1 MSSAPPLASSAPAP
15 FTDAQVVILRVQGG
29 DYAVPIH
36 RVQEIVRVPEITRV
50 PHAQA
55 GVEGVI
61 NLRGRVL
68 PVVDLAARLALGTT
82 ERARSARVVVVD
94 GGSESI
100 GLLVDGVSEVLRVG
114 SSDVEPPTATTTGDG
129 SCCSI
134 STPPSARRAD
144 VDGATDAARGG
155 EALNPTRRRP
165 AHRAG
170 RGRRHPTPDRKR
182 PILCG

>member
-1 MSSAPPLASSAPAP
+1 MMALEHATIAGSTPQAFA
-15 FTDAQVVILRVQGG
+15 DGQVVVLRVQGG
-29 DYAVPIH
+29 DYAVPIN

-94 GGSESI
+94 GGSESV
-100 GLLVDGVSEVLRVG
+100 GLLVDGVSEVLRV
-114 SSDVEPPTATTTGDG
+114 SASDVEPPSPSTTGDG
-129 SCCSI
+129 
-134 STPPSARRAD
+134 PPAVVGVAKLGERLVLLLD
-144 VDGATDAARGG
+144 LDAALVGT
-155 EALNPTRRRP
+155 ALDLSEQLDAP
-165 AHRAG
+165 
-170 RGRRHPTPDRKR
+170 PD
-182 PILCG
+182 

>member
-1 MSSAPPLASSAPAP
+1 MSSTSPSSSSPEAYR
-15 FTDAQVVILRVQGG
+15 DAQVVILRVQSG
-29 DYAVPIH
+29 DYAVPIY

-114 SSDVEPPTATTTGDG
+114 AADVEPPSASTTGHGPTAVLGVAKLGERLVLLLDL
-129 SCCSI
+129 
-134 STPPSARRAD
+134 
-144 VDGATDAARGG
+144 DAAVGG
-155 EALNPTRRRP
+155 AMLSAASAQPQ
-165 AHRAG
+165 
-170 RGRRHPTPDRKR
+170 
-182 PILCG
+182 